1 MFFSMVCSECA
12 RARIARMNDHYDR
25 DYAAR
30 ARDLR
35 FYLVSHAKGRKQKLL
50 RKQQLLFSGY
60 ACSGVWS
67 LQSN

>member
-35 FYLVSHAKGRKQKLL
+35 YYLVSHTKGRKQTLL
-50 RKQQLLFSGY
+50 RKPCVTGWTLVPASRRL
-60 ACSGVWS
+60 
-67 LQSN
+67 